1 MPDSVM
7 KCRQLSKALKRNIRG
22 VGKKNRTKNKTKKSH
37 KTPKPTT
44 NAEPNQGARSK
55 ATTPRA
61 SGTLP
66 LRGAAGSALRAG
78 QGQGQGRGSA
88 PRAELGQRP
97 PDRSRDEPGA
107 VQLPRRISPARGGQ
121 VNSRTA
127 PLPPRGTGQ
136 SQLGSA
142 QQPGKVGR
150 EQHARGPGQAA
161 SPRPGQRPLPP
172 PPAPGLPLAAP
183 LTTRLRRRR
192 TPPAAGPGSGPAL
205 PRGSW

>member
-1 MPDSVM
+1 MP
-7 KCRQLSKALKRNIRG
+7 KLKIRQ
-22 VGKKNRTKNKTKKSH
+22 KKSH

-55 ATTPRA
+55 ATTSRA

-66 LRGAAGSALRAG
+66 LRGAAGSAPGAALG
-78 QGQGQGRGSA
+78 QGWGRAPRALLAPGTNREGSA
-88 PRAELGQRP
+88 PRGEQPGPGRPGEQRGRP
-97 PDRSRDEPGA
+97 SGPAGPAAPGGA
-107 VQLPRRISPARGGQ
+107 KS
-121 VNSRTA
+121 
-127 PLPPRGTGQ
+127 
-136 SQLGSA
+136 GSA

-150 EQHARGPGQAA
+150 EQHSRAGPGPAASPGPGQ
-161 SPRPGQRPLPP
+161 RP
-172 PPAPGLPLAAP
+172 PPAPGLPPAAT